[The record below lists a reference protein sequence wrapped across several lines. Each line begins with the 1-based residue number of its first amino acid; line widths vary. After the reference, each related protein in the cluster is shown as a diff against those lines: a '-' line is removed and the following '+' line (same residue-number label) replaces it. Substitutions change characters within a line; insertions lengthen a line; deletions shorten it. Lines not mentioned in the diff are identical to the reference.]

1 MKQKDELEDYFN
13 EYVKDISAL
22 NEQISRTDAEINTLV
37 YKLYGLTDEE
47 IKIVEENK

>member
-22 NEQISRTDAEINTLV
+22 NSQIESTDNEINELV
-37 YKLYGLTDEE
+37 YKLYNLTDEE
-47 IKIVEENK
+47 IRIVAG